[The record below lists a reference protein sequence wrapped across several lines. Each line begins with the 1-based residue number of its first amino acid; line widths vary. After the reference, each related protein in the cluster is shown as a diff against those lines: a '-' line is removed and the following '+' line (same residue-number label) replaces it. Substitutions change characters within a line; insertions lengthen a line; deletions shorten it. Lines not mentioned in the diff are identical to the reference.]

1 MSEVHTYLEF
11 LTALDDRPLRF
22 QEGDTIFEAGEASD
36 GRMFVVRTGTV
47 ILRSGRKVLERVEP
61 GGILGEMALI
71 DPAPRSAT
79 AVAGADCTAS
89 AVTELM
95 LRRLVTHVPGFALEM
110 MRILVRRF
118 RQVTLGRGR
127 KPRKAPAR
135 KAGRGSVKR
144 RPKPRSRRR

>member
-11 LTALDDRPLRF
+11 LTALDDHPVRF
-22 QEGDTIFEAGEASD
+22 QEGDTIFEAGEESD
-36 GRMFVVRTGTV
+36 GRMFVVRTGSV
-47 ILRSGRKVLERVEP
+47 VLRSGRKVLERVEP

-79 AVAGADCTAS
+79 ATAGSDCTVS

-95 LRRLVTHVPGFALEM
+95 LRKLVTHVPGFALEM

-118 RQVTLGRGR
+118 RQATGRRRPRPRSAPRRRARRAKAKGR
-127 KPRKAPAR
+127 P
-135 KAGRGSVKR
+135 KAGRR
-144 RPKPRSRRR
+144 

>member
-22 QEGDTIFEAGEASD
+22 QEGDTIFEAGEESD
-36 GRMFVVRTGTV
+36 GRMFVVRTGSV
-47 ILRSGRKVLERVEP
+47 VLRSGRKVLERVAP

-79 AVAGADCTAS
+79 AIAGPDCTAS

-95 LRRLVTHVPGFALEM
+95 LRKLVTHVPGFALEM

-118 RQVTLGRGR
+118 RQVTVSRRSRTRAASKPKPSRG
-127 KPRKAPAR
+127 KA
-135 KAGRGSVKR
+135 KG
-144 RPKPRSRRR
+144 RPKARRR